1 MRVHANACSA
11 SRCFRQAA
19 YGHGHKNSMTRRAE
33 PCHRATSV
41 RQATDLPGKGWLRPL
56 PQNLWSGCPLPMWW
70 WFRVL
75 SQSLPVCRHSVQV
88 AVARDKVSM
97 LALRLLKPRRL
108 HLSGEPSSRA
118 YKANA
123 YAQYN
128 AGSHCWL
135 AHAGR
140 LCAGSRLATGSA
152 GNHTDTAGRLMCW
165 QQCVDKQCW
174 QQAHADRQCW
184 QVYSAVPWLVQL
196 VLYRLI

>member
-1 MRVHANACSA
+1 MGVRVIVCISAPAHMRVHANACSA

-41 RQATDLPGKGWLRPL
+41 RQATDLPGKGWLHPL

-70 WFRVL
+70 WVRVL
-75 SQSLPVCRHSVQV
+75 SSLPVCRHSVQV

-165 QQCVDKQCW
+165 QQVCR
-174 QQAHADRQCW
+174 QAVLAAGTCRQ
-184 QVYSAVPWLVQL
+184 AVLAG
-196 VLYRLI
+196 I